1 MSVDIKQFL
10 TSGFTPKSPKGDLAR
25 MWTKSPLGDLGVFI
39 LLLFNCFTQTYA
51 QDTVRY
57 SGQTLSNVDY
67 HHGQLSLAVGV
78 HNIQVVRA
86 NREHP
91 ELAGGSSWT
100 YNHAPMLAYWN
111 NTFYL
116 QYLSNPVG
124 EHVPPGQTLL
134 ATSKDGYT
142 WSKPTIIFP
151 PYKIPDGWKKVGR
164 PEVAKDL
171 YAVMH
176 QRMGFFVA
184 KNKRLLTLAFYGI
197 VMGPKDD
204 PNDGNGI
211 GRVVREI
218 YPDGKHGPI
227 YFIRNNATWDRSK
240 STYPFYTSS
249 KDKGFVEACDEL
261 LANPLMMQQ
270 WVEEADRNDP
280 LISLKKDVK
289 AFTYYHLPDN
299 RVVGLWKHALTTI
312 SKDEGKTWLYNPLRA
327 PGFVNSNAKIWGQ
340 KTSDGQY
347 ATVYNP
353 SEFRWPLAVS
363 TGKDGLNYTN
373 LLLVNGEITSMR
385 YGGAYKSYGPQY
397 VRGIEEGNGTPPD
410 GNLWVTYS
418 VNKEDIWVASIPV
431 PITDEVKTHPNEVF
445 AQLPAGEELNYWN
458 IYSPIQATAQLETIS
473 GAKALVLRDKDKF
486 DFAKAERVI
495 PDSKKLTV
503 EFSIVPQQ
511 ANKGV
516 LQIEFQDAKGSP
528 AVRLLFDADSL
539 LKAKVGYRDSGIQK
553 YEAGK
558 QYDIRIELDRDKRM
572 FVTYVNGQS
581 KGNRLFF
588 APVAS
593 FRRVVFRTGS
603 VRRFPDADTPTDQ
616 SYDLP
621 KPGEQDDEA
630 VFVIKSF
637 KTSSV
642 PSRVE

>member
-1 MSVDIKQFL
+1 M
-10 TSGFTPKSPKGDLAR
+10 
-25 MWTKSPLGDLGVFI
+25 I
-39 LLLFNCFTQTYA
+39 LFFFSQLHA

-57 SGQTLSNVDY
+57 IGTTLANVDY
-67 HHGQLSLAVGV
+67 HHGQLSPAVGV
-78 HNIQVVRA
+78 HNIQVFRA

-91 ELAGGSSWT
+91 ELAGGTNWT

-134 ATSKDGYT
+134 LTSKDGYT
-142 WSKPTIIFP
+142 WRSAAQTKPTILFP
-151 PYKIPDGWKKVGR
+151 PYKIPDGWKKEGR

-184 KNKRLLTLAFYGI
+184 KNKRLLTLGFYGI

-218 YPDGKHGPI
+218 YPDGKFGPI
-227 YFIRNNATWDRSK
+227 YFIRNNSSWDKSQ
-240 STYPFYTSS
+240 STYPFYTRS
-249 KDKGFVEACDEL
+249 KDKGFVDACNEL

-270 WVEEADRNDP
+270 WIEEADRNDP

-289 AFTYYHLPDN
+289 AFSYYHLPDN

-312 SKDEGKTWLYNPLRA
+312 SKDDGRTWLYNPLRA

-340 KTSDGQY
+340 RTSDGQY
-347 ATVYNP
+347 AMVYNP

-363 TGKDGLNYTN
+363 TSKDGLNYTN
-373 LLLVNGEITSMR
+373 LLLVNGEITSLR

-418 VNKEDIWVASIPV
+418 MNKEDIWVSKIPV
-431 PITDEVKTHPNEVF
+431 PITDEVSAHPNETF
-445 AQLPAGEELNYWN
+445 ALMPAGEELKYWN
-458 IYSPIQATAQLETIS
+458 IYSPMYATAKIEATA
-473 GAKALVLRDKDKF
+473 GTKALVLRDKDPF
-486 DFAKAERVI
+486 DYAKAERVI
-495 PDSKKLTV
+495 PDSKKLAV
-503 EFSIVPQQ
+503 EFTVVPQQ
-511 ANKGV
+511 ANKGT
-516 LQIEFQDAKGSP
+516 LQIEFQDAKGNA
-528 AVRLLFDADSL
+528 AVRLMFDADSTF
-539 LKAKVGYRDSGIQK
+539 KAKVGYRDSNIQK

-558 QYDIRIELDRDKRM
+558 QYDVRIELDRDKRM
-572 FVTYVNGQS
+572 FTTFVNGQA
-581 KGNRLFF
+581 KGTRLFF

-593 FRRVVFRTGS
+593 FRRVVFRTGG

-616 SYDLP
+616 NYDLP
-621 KPGEQDDEA
+621 KGGELDAEA
-630 VFVIKSF
+630 IYVIKSF
-637 KTSSV
+637 KTSGLQ
-642 PSRVE
+642 SRAE